1 MGSAVV
7 AERTAEIAPE
17 LTVDQRVGR
26 AAWHGVLIG
35 LVGMTALGTGLG
47 LATGYDMIGSL
58 GLGAFAGVWG
68 GPGFGGMLGA
78 VLAYAA
84 RRAPRERARRDRHRG
99 RTANPARAWTD
110 HHADRTRPSPSA
122 PRGSRMK
129 LHDASAGPPCHRWRR
144 RPHRRQ

>member
-7 AERTAEIAPE
+7 AERTAENAPE

-68 GPGFGGMLGA
+68 GPGFGGMVGA
-78 VLAYAA
+78 VLAYARA
-84 RRAPRERARRDRHRG
+84 EHRQSGHDVIAIEAGQRNPRGPVQTTTRIAQDPRRARHEVTG
-99 RTANPARAWTD
+99 
-110 HHADRTRPSPSA
+110 
-122 PRGSRMK
+122 
-129 LHDASAGPPCHRWRR
+129 
-144 RPHRRQ
+144 